1 MGGQNSGRKKK
12 SFMEMKTDM
21 PDWADRIYEI
31 MSYGRPMR
39 TAFMALGI
47 SYLVHARFMKEEKEY
62 QEAMLEG
69 MVACEQWYV
78 EMGIKGITDRSMNVG
93 FHVWMSK
100 NILHW
105 KDTPESGKK
114 NRKNIDE
121 IEEENEIT
129 TRYGGELEEG
139 KVRSIQ

>member
-1 MGGQNSGRKKK
+1 MGGQNSGRPKIL
-12 SFMEMKTDM
+12 FKTVKTRH
-21 PDWADRIYEI
+21 PDWREEILEI
-31 MSYGRPMR
+31 MSWGRPIR
-39 TAFMALGI
+39 SAFVVLGI
-47 SYLVHARFMKEEKEY
+47 SYPTHARFMKEEEEY
-62 QEAMLEG
+62 REAMLEG